1 MKFLHVTGL
10 NAMID
15 DNSFRGKNPLKIIQC
30 LSEISEITARKYIKQ
45 CKSKDAVAVEAAP
58 AAESAPAAEGESAPA
73 ASVADS
79 SSNEP
84 MSEVEY
90 ERVIISEE
98 VPNIHRAH
106 YYNFHNTYK
115 LWKENYPCNILYT
128 GPDVIFFKDI
138 AFNDK
143 FTKFSMFNFNNYLRK
158 SLGDFQ
164 NYLGC
169 DLRYFPSTM
178 DEETWK
184 VGLEMSERWP
194 QDPQEAW
201 EYEGIIYNK
210 MLWSQKN
217 IQLSDIYFPNFLFS
231 YRLNPISDNDPE
243 NECLIENSHSCTIH
257 SSGIEHIPTKLTK
270 LSELG
275 LLDPELVTK
284 IRTVFSE
291 FE

>member
-10 NAMID
+10 NAIID
-15 DNSFRGKNPLKIIQC
+15 DTSFRGKNPLKIFQC
-30 LSEISEITARKYIKQ
+30 LSEISETTARKYIKE
-45 CKSKDAVAVEAAP
+45 CKSKAAVAVEAAP
-58 AAESAPAAEGESAPA
+58 VVEGEAAPVVEGE
-73 ASVADS
+73 ASVAVTS
-79 SSNEP
+79 SDEP

-90 ERVIISEE
+90 ERVIVSEE

-106 YYNFHNTYK
+106 YYNFQNTYK

-138 AFNDK
+138 AFSDK
-143 FTKFSMFNFNNYLRK
+143 FTKFSMFNYNNYSRR
-158 SLGDFQ
+158 STGEFQ
-164 NYLGC
+164 YYLGS

-184 VGLEMSERWP
+184 IGLEMSETWP

-217 IQLSDIYFPNFLFS
+217 IELSDIYFPNFLFS
-231 YRLNPISDNDPE
+231 YRLNAISDNHPE
-243 NECLIENSHSCTIH
+243 NDCLIENSHSCTIH

-284 IRTVFSE
+284 FRTVFSE
-291 FE
+291 FD